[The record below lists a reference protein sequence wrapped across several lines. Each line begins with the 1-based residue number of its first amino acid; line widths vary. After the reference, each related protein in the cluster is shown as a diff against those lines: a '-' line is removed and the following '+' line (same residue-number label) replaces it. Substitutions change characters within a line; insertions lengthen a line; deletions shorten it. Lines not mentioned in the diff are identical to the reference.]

1 MRHAKKLEGFNKQA
15 AAAVKVFKKV
25 GLSQSFIDKFNALA
39 KKHGADIVSDGEA
52 MFKNGR
58 LWALG
63 DRGLDDL
70 GDAFDGF
77 AEKNAGEL
85 FAAGLTEFEDEPMGS
100 EVFWPRVIDAN

>member
-1 MRHAKKLEGFNKQA
+1 MRHADKLKGFNKQA

-52 MFKNGR
+52 MFKGGR

-70 GDAFDGF
+70 GDAFDDL
-77 AEKNAGEL
+77 AEKNVSEL
-85 FAAGLTEFEDEPMGS
+85 FAAGLIEFEDMPMGS
-100 EVFWPRVIDAN
+100 EVFWPHVIKE